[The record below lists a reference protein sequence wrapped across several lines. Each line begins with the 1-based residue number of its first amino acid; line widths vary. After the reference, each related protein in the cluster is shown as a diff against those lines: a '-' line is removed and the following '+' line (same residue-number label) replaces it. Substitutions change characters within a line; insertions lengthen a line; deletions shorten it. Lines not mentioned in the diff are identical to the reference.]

1 MLRDVSRVD
10 TGTEILGQKISF
22 PVCVG
27 VTALHK
33 LAHSDGESATARG
46 ENVTFKQK
54 IWWPRGQHAC
64 VHFLKSIGMAD
75 HLLLVA
81 FTSWQWSL
89 LEKIT

>member
-46 ENVTFKQK
+46 EIAIKYISVQ
-54 IWWPRGQHAC
+54 
-64 VHFLKSIGMAD
+64 
-75 HLLLVA
+75 
-81 FTSWQWSL
+81 
-89 LEKIT
+89 

>member
-33 LAHSDGESATARG
+33 LAHSDGELATARG
-46 ENVTFKQK
+46 DSVTCKKNVFKN
-54 IWWPRGQHAC
+54 GGHAVDIYKC
-64 VHFLKSIGMAD
+64 TSNDYKWQTICMCTM
-75 HLLLVA
+75 LLA
-81 FTSWQWSL
+81 FTS
-89 LEKIT
+89 